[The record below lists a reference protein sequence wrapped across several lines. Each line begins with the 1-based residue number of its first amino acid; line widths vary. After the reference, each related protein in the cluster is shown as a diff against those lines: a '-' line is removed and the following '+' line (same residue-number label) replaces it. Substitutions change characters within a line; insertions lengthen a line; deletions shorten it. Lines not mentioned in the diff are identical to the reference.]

1 MGSYFAVP
9 LVDRNRNVWGV
20 LSVDTVLDGR
30 QLTAADTGI
39 YMCVFF
45 WGGFGGF
52 IVFLF
57 SLSLYLGQES
67 GVYVCVKLKCMC
79 VAQDTV
85 PDASVSYPRAEEGG

>member
-39 YMCVFF
+39 YTCVFLG
-45 WGGFGGF
+45 GGFRR
-52 IVFLF
+52 FLF
-57 SLSLYLGQES
+57 FFFSLYLGQES
-67 GVYVCVKLKCMC
+67 GVYVCV
-79 VAQDTV
+79 
-85 PDASVSYPRAEEGG
+85 

>member
-45 WGGFGGF
+45 GGVGF
-52 IVFLF
+52 FSLVFLTFFPLF
-57 SLSLYLGQES
+57 SNSYLGQES
-67 GVYVCVKLKCMC
+67 GVFVCV
-79 VAQDTV
+79 
-85 PDASVSYPRAEEGG
+85 